1 MYGGMFYLF
10 MKKLSL
16 ASLIYFF
23 CLVFLSFGFCFWNVF
38 TNLCNVLILSS
49 CWFGLFSWIVRYWS
63 SDSDSLVLLFV
74 TVLDKF
80 SLG

>member
-1 MYGGMFYLF
+1 

-23 CLVFLSFGFCFWNVF
+23 CLVFLSFVF
-38 TNLCNVLILSS
+38 VSCIHLPNLCNVLILSS
-49 CWFGLFSWIVRYWS
+49 CWFGLFSRIVRYWS

>member
-23 CLVFLSFGFCFWNVF
+23 CLVFLSFGSLFVSIS
-38 TNLCNVLILSS
+38 NLCNVLILSS
-49 CWFGLFSWIVRYWS
+49 CWFGLFSWIVRYR
-63 SDSDSLVLLFV
+63 VRIQIV
-74 TVLDKF
+74 
-80 SLG
+80 

>member
-23 CLVFLSFGFCFWNVF
+23 CLVFLSFGFLFHVSILF
-38 TNLCNVLILSS
+38 CNVLILSS